1 MKQELQ
7 MLTEMGT
14 DNEWLQENYNE
25 IQEEHEKQFVAI
37 SEKKVIASDKNI
49 DKVVEKV
56 KKIGKDPAFIL
67 IEFIPE
73 KGVILIL

>member
-1 MKQELQ
+1 